1 MHLSTRISLCILP
14 LWVAA
19 VLGDFVN
26 VLNIVLTVKFAA
38 SVVIPTVHLV
48 TKGLS
53 DIQQFCAILQCGC
66 TIRTLEL
73 MTPHVSVWYTVHSLL
88 RTHVLTIQCYRWLNS
103 FSPREVLMHFYNSF
117 TCHKLNSLNSSPSTS
132 SSIMSH

>member
-1 MHLSTRISLCILP
+1 MNALVHTYQSMYIT

-53 DIQQFCAILQCGC
+53 DI
-66 TIRTLEL
+66 
-73 MTPHVSVWYTVHSLL
+73 
-88 RTHVLTIQCYRWLNS
+88 
-103 FSPREVLMHFYNSF
+103 
-117 TCHKLNSLNSSPSTS
+117 
-132 SSIMSH
+132 

>member
-38 SVVIPTVHLV
+38 SVLIPTVHLV

-53 DIQQFCAILQCGC
+53 DI
-66 TIRTLEL
+66 
-73 MTPHVSVWYTVHSLL
+73 
-88 RTHVLTIQCYRWLNS
+88 
-103 FSPREVLMHFYNSF
+103 
-117 TCHKLNSLNSSPSTS
+117 
-132 SSIMSH
+132 